1 MFKSPKNISKISEK
15 EVQMALTVQSI
26 FNLVK
31 NKYKLSLIA
40 GKEGLSKSISWIYY
54 TEDSSTIEWIRGG
67 ELAITLGV
75 NFERQIEN
83 KGEKSKNLT
92 EFLSAFIEKFVDYNA
107 SALIINTGKYIQ
119 NIPEEIISLC
129 NKLNF
134 PLFTMPWEIHTIDI
148 MEEVGNLIATERQNS
163 ATSESFFYNAI
174 FSPKTLDKN
183 KILDTTFFDAKEF
196 SIVLVEIKMN
206 KFNGDNEAIKR
217 YVNFSFNQKLNL
229 PQNSFVSIIHNQK
242 IIYVLKENFLQTAK
256 LIARTAANDKFFY
269 ESRASISDFSS
280 SLEDLPSLYEH
291 ALYALELNDGVNIL
305 NEYNNLGIYKILVD
319 VKNKKT
325 LEQMYQKTLGKLE
338 VLSPDKLKDYLK
350 TLELYLK
357 FGGNIQKISEENS
370 NHRNTVIY
378 RISKIEEILGLDLSK
393 GENRLLVHLCLYIK
407 KLLPALKS

>member
-1 MFKSPKNISKISEK
+1 
-15 EVQMALTVQSI
+15 
-26 FNLVK
+26 
-31 NKYKLSLIA
+31 
-40 GKEGLSKSISWIYY
+40 
-54 TEDSSTIEWIRGG
+54 
-67 ELAITLGV
+67 
-75 NFERQIEN
+75 
-83 KGEKSKNLT
+83 
-92 EFLSAFIEKFVDYNA
+92 
-107 SALIINTGKYIQ
+107 
-119 NIPEEIISLC
+119 
-129 NKLNF
+129 
-134 PLFTMPWEIHTIDI
+134 

-256 LIARTAANDKFFY
+256 LIARTAANDRFFY
-269 ESRASISDFSS
+269 ESRTSISDFSA
-280 SLEDLPSLYEH
+280 LPEDLPSLYEH

-305 NEYNNLGIYKILVD
+305 NEYDNLGIYKILVD

-325 LEQMYQKTLGKLE
+325 LEQMYKKTLGKLE
-338 VLSPDKLKDYLK
+338 VLSEDKLKDYLK